1 MQNIFLAYIIRMKL
15 NNMHII
21 IILVSTLIFS
31 ILLGPNVIEG
41 FDTST
46 TTTAT
51 PTTTTTTA
59 APTTTTTTAA
69 PTTTTSAPSV
79 PLFQNPL
86 TDWSGKGQWPGQGQ
100 GSSQGQWPGSGSG
113 QGQGQWPGSGSSQGQ
128 WPGSGSGQGQGSSQG
143 QGSGQGQWSSQGQG
157 QRPPQYTTQAPQPA
171 TTEMPNASRI
181 SATPY
186 HSLSSG
192 IYAHQIP
199 AGDADKYILKS
210 EIVPPVCPACPS
222 INSCPVPQESPPC
235 PPCGRCPKSNFE
247 CKKIPI
253 YNSSNDTLP
262 GALPS
267 QSNVSQSPMPILNDF
282 SAFSK

>member
-1 MQNIFLAYIIRMKL
+1 
-15 NNMHII
+15 
-21 IILVSTLIFS
+21 
-31 ILLGPNVIEG
+31 
-41 FDTST
+41 
-46 TTTAT
+46 
-51 PTTTTTTA
+51 
-59 APTTTTTTAA
+59 
-69 PTTTTSAPSV
+69 
-79 PLFQNPL
+79 
-86 TDWSGKGQWPGQGQ
+86 
-100 GSSQGQWPGSGSG
+100 
-113 QGQGQWPGSGSSQGQ
+113 
-128 WPGSGSGQGQGSSQG
+128 
-143 QGSGQGQWSSQGQG
+143 
-157 QRPPQYTTQAPQPA
+157 
-171 TTEMPNASRI
+171 MPDASRI

-222 INSCPVPQESPPC
+222 INSCPVPVESPPC

-267 QSNVSQSPMPILNDF
+267 QSNVAKSPMPILNDF

>member
-1 MQNIFLAYIIRMKL
+1 MKL

-41 FDTST
+41 FVLPVPT
-46 TTTAT
+46 TTTAV
-51 PTTTTTTA
+51 
-59 APTTTTTTAA
+59 
-69 PTTTTSAPSV
+69 PTTTTSVPYNYETPSY
-79 PLFQNPL
+79 LNPL
-86 TDWSGKGQWPGQGQ
+86 TNWSGKGQQHEQ
-100 GSSQGQWPGSGSG
+100 GSSQGRWPGSASS
-113 QGQGQWPGSGSSQGQ
+113 QGQESSQGYGSSQGYE
-128 WPGSGSGQGQGSSQG
+128 SSQG
-143 QGSGQGQWSSQGQG
+143 QQ
-157 QRPPQYTTQAPQPA
+157 PPQYTTQAPQPA
-171 TTEMPNASRI
+171 TTKMPTASHI

-192 IYAHQIP
+192 IYSHQIP
-199 AGDADKYILKS
+199 EGDEDKYILKS

-222 INSCPVPQESPPC
+222 INSCPVPAEAPPC

-267 QSNVSQSPMPILNDF
+267 QSNVKKSPMPILNDF